1 MSNDATEE
9 KEWNTMTAET
19 KLWIESTKKEASRLD
34 RSGHRGLAN
43 LLMFS
48 VAVVLSRVIAD
59 IDLQTLI
66 WNLSKAT
73 LPKAEAKLSELE
85 AELEAESAD
94 QA

>member
-1 MSNDATEE
+1 MSISDVSEE
-9 KEWNTMTAET
+9 KEWTIITAET

-48 VAVVLSRVIAD
+48 VAEVLCPVIAD
-59 IDLQTLI
+59 IELQTLI
-66 WNLSKAT
+66 WNLSKAA
-73 LPKAEAKLSELE
+73 LPKAEAKLSK
-85 AELEAESAD
+85 LEAESAT